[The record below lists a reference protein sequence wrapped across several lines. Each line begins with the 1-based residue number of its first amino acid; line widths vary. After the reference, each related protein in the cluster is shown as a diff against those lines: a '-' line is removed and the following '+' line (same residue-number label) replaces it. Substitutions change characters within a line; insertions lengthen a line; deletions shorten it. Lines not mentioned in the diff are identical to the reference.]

1 MEGSVSGAIYC
12 PHVLPPCIAPKITPS
27 SLIFLA
33 GLGPTRYWASYECR
47 CTSDRH
53 KIIATCEWH
62 AARHASLCPRASS
75 VRPASY
81 AGVSGCRRRVRAC
94 VRDLAQL
101 AQIAPL
107 RNLRTYVR
115 TYVRTYLRT
124 YVHTYVRTYVR
135 TYARTY
141 VRREH
146 ARIRTYV
153 RAYVRRED
161 ARTRGEYG
169 RGKHEEHTRHNWRVL
184 T

>member
-75 VRPASY
+75 VRPASC

-107 RNLRTYVR
+107 RNLR